1 MPGDPLPAQAL
12 GACVS
17 FTLFPGAQ
25 HWGGRGHP
33 NLSAAGDEPGVPPA
47 ALMGSGGQSCI
58 SPAEGGE
65 EAPGGDL
72 PGEHAG
78 AAAPG
83 LLRTAALSAPGL
95 RSSQPSDLGGACAR
109 DLCPGRRAQ
118 GILHL
123 SVWIITTSCLY
134 YFGHIQQ
141 EIPGVLLVILK
152 HQQTL
157 ESADVEG
164 LQEQQ
169 DMDLSPGSTFST
181 SALAAAEAV
190 KSPRRPGPGRDP
202 RACVL

>member
-25 HWGGRGHP
+25 DWGGRGHP
-33 NLSAAGDEPGVPPA
+33 NLSAAADEPGVPPA

-83 LLRTAALSAPGL
+83 LLRTAALSAPSL
-95 RSSQPSDLGGACAR
+95 RSSQPSNLGGACAG
-109 DLCPGRRAQ
+109 DLRPGETCS
-118 GILHL
+118 GHPPLICVDHYHLL
-123 SVWIITTSCLY
+123 SVLFWS
-134 YFGHIQQ
+134 H
-141 EIPGVLLVILK
+141 
-152 HQQTL
+152 
-157 ESADVEG
+157 
-164 LQEQQ
+164 
-169 DMDLSPGSTFST
+169 ST
-181 SALAAAEAV
+181 
-190 KSPRRPGPGRDP
+190 GDP
-202 RACVL
+202 RGFAGDSEAPASEFRT